1 MGGLNCY
8 IFIMAVNVAVLVIA
22 RDTIFVTDFINVK
35 IWAAP
40 LDTLEFEALPLQNI
54 GQPVAVDFDP
64 VDHKVYWTDVRR
76 RIISRAKLD
85 GTEQE
90 VVVGYVSVPDGLT
103 IDVVNRHIYWTD
115 TGTNTTGRANLDG
128 TGRQIIL
135 QDGHDEPR
143 AIVVDSAGG
152 RLFWTD
158 WGTNPKIERSKLDG
172 SGRKI
177 LVNTGLELPNGL
189 TLDLEGNRIYWCDA
203 GLNAIETTD
212 LDGGNRINL
221 FTIFSRDIHP
231 FDIGIYNGYVYWS
244 DWLFVNILKLNKY
257 GERQATGVGTPVFE
271 RAGGLHIFIDTINE
285 CDSNPCN
292 NEGMCIDEIDYYQC
306 NCTGTGYQGDIC
318 QIVSSACKYPGDI
331 QNGHVIPGQAGNIYA
346 PGEKVEFTCADGYMP
361 DGEKQAF
368 CQSDGTWSD
377 ENPVCKSE
385 DDVNECSQT
394 PSPCH
399 VNADCSNTEG
409 SYTCHCQPG
418 FAGDG
423 YTTCTDTDECSSNP
437 CQNGGTCNDLINNFR
452 CDCSFV
458 YEGVRCES
466 RSIEGCLH
474 PGELE
479 NGYVI
484 SGGSNNLIYPPGK
497 RIEYLCEDNYE
508 LQGTK
513 SIFCQTDSTWSHE
526 MPVCVEEKDGLNT
539 QAIIGGGV
547 AVGSVIIILI
557 IILLVVCCKKNQ
569 NTGANDLL
577 ALQRVNPPAP
587 KPDNRPFTPA
597 QSVNTINRAY
607 EPGPSLYSHRIGFG
621 QQQGTLNRI
630 YDEIPGNGLYE
641 MPQYDRPPSR
651 LPPGLPPAYDT
662 LRSPDNANA
671 NGARGEVV
679 NSSSNKQAMIGTSKP
694 NLNTANNA
702 SGQSAYEI
710 MKNDVT
716 IDVRMP
722 PNNQ

>member
-1 MGGLNCY
+1 MGRLNTY
-8 IFIMAVNVAVLVIA
+8 IFIIAVNVAGHVIA
-22 RDTIFVTDFINVK
+22 RDTIFVADFYNSK

-54 GQPVAVDFDP
+54 DQPVAVDFDP
-64 VDHKVYWTDVRR
+64 VDQKLYWTDIGRET
-76 RIISRAKLD
+76 ISRAKLD

-90 VVVGYVSVPDGLT
+90 VVVGFLSSPQGLT
-103 IDVVNRHIYWTD
+103 IDVVTRHIYWTD
-115 TGTNTTGRANLDG
+115 TGVNRTERANLDG
-128 TGRQIIL
+128 SGRRIIL

-158 WGTNPKIERSKLDG
+158 WGTNPKIERSNLDG
-172 SGRKI
+172 SDRTT
-177 LVNTGLELPNGL
+177 LVSTDLQGPNGL
-189 TLDLEGNRIYWCDA
+189 ALDLEENRMYWCDS
-203 GLNAIETTD
+203 GLNTIETTD
-212 LDGGNRINL
+212 FDGGDRRKL
-221 FTIFSRDIHP
+221 FDFSPDPDIPDIDP
-231 FDIGIYNGYVYWS
+231 FDIGIYNEYVYWS
-244 DWLFVNILKLNKY
+244 DWVFPKILRLNKY
-257 GERQATGVGTPVFE
+257 GGNQEATGVGSSVFE
-271 RAGGLHIFIDTINE
+271 KAVGLHIFKDTEDE
-285 CDSNPCN
+285 CAGNPCYN
-292 NEGMCIDEIDYYQC
+292 DGMCIDEIGHYQC
-306 NCTGTGYQGDIC
+306 NCTGTGYQGQQC
-318 QIVSSACKYPGDI
+318 QI
-331 QNGHVIPGQAGNIYA
+331 
-346 PGEKVEFTCADGYMP
+346 
-361 DGEKQAF
+361 
-368 CQSDGTWSD
+368 
-377 ENPVCKSE
+377 
-385 DDVNECSQT
+385 DVNECAQT

-399 VNADCSNTEG
+399 VYADCSNTEG
-409 SYTCHCQPG
+409 SYTCQCQPG

-423 YTTCTDTDECSSNP
+423 YTTCT
-437 CQNGGTCNDLINNFR
+437 
-452 CDCSFV
+452 
-458 YEGVRCES
+458 ES
-466 RSIEGCLH
+466 IKGCLH

-484 SGGSNNLIYPPGK
+484 SGGSNNEIYPPGK

-513 SIFCQTDSTWSHE
+513 TIFCQTDSTWSHE
-526 MPVCVEEKDGLNT
+526 MPVCVKEKSGLNT

-547 AVGSVIIILI
+547 AVGLIIVILI
-557 IILLVVCCKKNQ
+557 LILLVVCFKKNQ

-577 ALQRVNPPAP
+577 ERQRVNPPAP

-597 QSVNTINRAY
+597 QSVNTVNRAY

-621 QQQGTLNRI
+621 QQQGTLNHI

-662 LRSPDNANA
+662 LSSPDNANA
-671 NGARGEVV
+671 NSASGEVV